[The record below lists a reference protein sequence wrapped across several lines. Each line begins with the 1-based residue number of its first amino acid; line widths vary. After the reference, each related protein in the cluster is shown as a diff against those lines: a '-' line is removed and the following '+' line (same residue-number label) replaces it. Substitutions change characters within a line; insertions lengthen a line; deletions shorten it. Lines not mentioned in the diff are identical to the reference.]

1 MGKSWKRGK
10 KSEICGMGRM
20 GPGHTLMAKCS
31 CMEILPGEGGGGT
44 AGLGGPAPEGGEGE
58 GEEEEDGGRERR
70 EDGLLG
76 GKWEWGGGGLET
88 LIGTTGKNCG
98 EREKELFK
106 TQF

>member
-31 CMEILPGEGGGGT
+31 CMEILTGEGGGGT
-44 AGLGGPAPEGGEGE
+44 AGLGGPAAEGGV
-58 GEEEEDGGRERR
+58 EEEEDGGRERR

-76 GKWEWGGGGLET
+76 GKLEWGGGGLET
-88 LIGTTGKNCG
+88 LIGTTAKNCG
-98 EREKELFK
+98 EREK
-106 TQF
+106 

>member
-31 CMEILPGEGGGGT
+31 CMEILTGEGGGGT
-44 AGLGGPAPEGGEGE
+44 AGLGGPAAEGGVEGE
-58 GEEEEDGGRERR
+58 GEVEEDGGRGRW

-88 LIGTTGKNCG
+88 LIRTTGKSYG
-98 EREKELFK
+98 ERKKETTF
-106 TQF
+106 